1 MNNPAWKIELQ
12 RQTFETRKMVLKPG
26 DPGPLPVTKV
36 GGAPWWPES
45 QARPKCWQ
53 GHRLAFMAQ
62 VALGD
67 VVQLAPDPG
76 LLSFHYCDECAHLGT
91 MSSGREKEDRRGHDV
106 RVFRDP
112 KSLKGD
118 RVGVV
123 APSSLP
129 PSSVTWKSV
138 REIPGFED
146 IAPALR
152 SQIPRGAS
160 TARDDFDDNAYPGML
175 HVRRCKL
182 GGWPSWQQSSAWP
195 KCRES
200 GRMMFVGQIDWDLGR
215 DTAWANGG
223 YAYLFVCPKTCTAR
237 SAKLVIQTT

>member
-76 LLSFHYCDECAHLGT
+76 LLSFHYCDECSRLGYI
-91 MSSGREKEDRRGHDV
+91 SFGRENEDRRGHDV

-112 KSLKGD
+112 KSVKGD
-118 RVGVV
+118 RAGVV

-129 PSSVTWKSV
+129 PRSVTLKSV

-146 IAPALR
+146 IGPALR

-223 YAYLFVCPKTCTAR
+223 YAYLFVCSKTCTAR
-237 SAKLVIQTT
+237 HAKLVIQTT